1 MKRLNYALRNP
12 QLDHGAK
19 PCQHCIRSR
28 QADFASHPRR
38 GVSLLEVVIS
48 VAIFLASL
56 TAILSLLD
64 MGNQSRLSVQLDANA
79 AILCESAMG
88 EYLSGY
94 RDLTSTSDEP
104 LETADPDDTWL
115 LTTTV
120 EAADGES
127 LLKVTVLVSH
137 VINGSQ
143 VNSSFL
149 LTRLIR
155 DPQLFI
161 DAASSSTGDDEE

>member
-1 MKRLNYALRNP
+1 MQRRTPIA
-12 QLDHGAK
+12 
-19 PCQHCIRSR
+19 RSS
-28 QADFASHPRR
+28 QFDLSTYGTKISGCPAHPRA

-64 MGNQSRLSVQLDANA
+64 LGNQSRLSVQLDSKA

-88 EYLSGY
+88 EYLSGI
-94 RDLTSTSDEP
+94 RDLIATTDEA
-104 LETADPDDTWL
+104 LDTGDPDDVWL
-115 LTTTV
+115 MTTTI
-120 EAADGES
+120 EPADGES
-127 LLKVTVLVSH
+127 LLKVTVLVTH
-137 VINGSQ
+137 QVNGNQ

-149 LTRLIR
+149 LSRLVR

-161 DAASSSTGDDEE
+161 DAASSSAGDDA

>member
-1 MKRLNYALRNP
+1 MKRLTSVNRCNQLRYN
-12 QLDHGAK
+12 GNTRGRTKA
-19 PCQHCIRSR
+19 PC
-28 QADFASHPRR
+28 HPRA

-64 MGNQSRLSVQLDANA
+64 MGNQSRLSVQLDAKA

-94 RDLTSTSDEP
+94 RDVTATTDEA
-104 LETADPDDTWL
+104 LETQDPDDVWL
-115 LTTTV
+115 LTTTI
-120 EAADGES
+120 ETAEGES
-127 LLKVTVLVSH
+127 LLKVTVLVTH
-137 VINGSQ
+137 TVNGDE

-149 LTRLIR
+149 LTRLVR

-161 DAASSSTGDDEE
+161 DAASSSTGDDE

>member
-1 MKRLNYALRNP
+1 MKRLNFS
-12 QLDHGAK
+12 
-19 PCQHCIRSR
+19 HCDKSH
-28 QADFASHPRR
+28 QANFACHPRR

-48 VAIFLASL
+48 VTIFLASL

-64 MGNQSRLSVQLDANA
+64 LGNQSRLSVQLDAKA

-94 RDLTSTSDEP
+94 RDLTPTSGEP

-115 LTTTV
+115 LTTTI
-120 EAADGES
+120 EAAEGES
-127 LLKVTVLVSH
+127 LLRVTVPVAH
-137 VINGSQ
+137 TINGNQ